1 MLLCRLHQHP
11 INKILLNIMDNFGK
25 VLSKLMEAAELITLN
40 GSERKKYVLAEL
52 EKKLEGNPNK
62 DILLSIAD
70 NTIDTL
76 VVASLGKLGI
86 NKDNLANIQ
95 AVIKS
100 KLEGVKELN
109 DIFTIVVKEL
119 DKIKKLSGK
128 EKKALA
134 MTITKEW
141 IAQNRPDLKDAV
153 DLIDLSIEST
163 VKISH
168 QIKKRCCKN

>member
-1 MLLCRLHQHP
+1 
-11 INKILLNIMDNFGK
+11 MDNFGK
-25 VLSKLMEAAELITLN
+25 VLSKLMEVAELIILD
-40 GSERKKYVLAEL
+40 GSERKKYVLTEL
-52 EKKLEGNPNK
+52 GKKLEGNSSK

-70 NTIDTL
+70 TTIDSL
-76 VVASLGKLGI
+76 VDASLGKLRI

-95 AVIKS
+95 SVVKS
-100 KLEGVKELN
+100 KLKGVKELN
-109 DIFTIVVKEL
+109 DIFSIIVKEL
-119 DKIKKLSGK
+119 DKIKKLSGS

-141 IAQNRPDLKDAV
+141 IAENRPDLNDAV

-168 QIKKRCCKN
+168 QIKKRCCKK